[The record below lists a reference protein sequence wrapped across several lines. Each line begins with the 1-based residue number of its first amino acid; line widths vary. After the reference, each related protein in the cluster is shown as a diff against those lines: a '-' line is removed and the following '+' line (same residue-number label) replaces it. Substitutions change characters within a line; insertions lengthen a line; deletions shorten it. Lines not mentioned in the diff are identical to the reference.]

1 MKFKRIPF
9 VGFYLYVLSLVLLIV
24 GYVISMSAFQAFSLD
39 VDRFVLIFPIFAMW
53 IIIVQVV
60 MSFVDVNKPL
70 WMGAADLL
78 FCFLVLFAFGRVL
91 IPFLT
96 PIGIYFTVNMGD
108 VATYA
113 IAIPRCITG
122 CVFLIASCIFFI
134 AGNFFKI
141 VKIKENN

>member
-1 MKFKRIPF
+1 MNRRANNMKFKRIPF

-96 PIGIYFTVNMGD
+96 PIGEHSSFYSPSAQSPVPLTV
-108 VATYA
+108 
-113 IAIPRCITG
+113 
-122 CVFLIASCIFFI
+122 
-134 AGNFFKI
+134 
-141 VKIKENN
+141 